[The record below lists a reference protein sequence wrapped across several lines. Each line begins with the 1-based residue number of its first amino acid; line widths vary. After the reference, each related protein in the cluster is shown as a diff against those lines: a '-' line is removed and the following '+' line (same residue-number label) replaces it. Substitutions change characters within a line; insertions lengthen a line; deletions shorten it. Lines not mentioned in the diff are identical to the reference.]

1 MATDTPET
9 LTVIPEIVEE
19 LADIPEELTETCA
32 DSGPD
37 ATQESCHDNSD
48 VAPHTAE
55 TAPESAV
62 EQPAKKKPGRPAGSR
77 NKGPPKPR
85 AKRVVVSEA
94 VEYAPPPRVEY
105 APPPSPERSQWNAQ
119 HQPIP
124 TEPHNEMAALMLKL
138 LSGQSMERQR
148 RKDAQRKA
156 WFS

>member
-9 LTVIPEIVEE
+9 LAVIAETDEDIPKE
-19 LADIPEELTETCA
+19 LTDIPEN
-32 DSGPD
+32 DSS
-37 ATQESCHDNSD
+37 A
-48 VAPHTAE
+48 VHTD

-105 APPPSPERSQWNAQ
+105 APPPSPERSQWDAQ

-124 TEPHNEMAALMLKL
+124 VEAKTEMAELMLRL
-138 LSGQSMERQR
+138 LSGQSAERHR
-148 RKDAQRKA
+148 RKEALRRS
-156 WFS
+156 WFA

>member
-9 LTVIPEIVEE
+9 LAVIAETDE
-19 LADIPEELTETCA
+19 DIPEELTDIPEN
-32 DSGPD
+32 DSS
-37 ATQESCHDNSD
+37 A
-48 VAPHTAE
+48 VAKRAFAKRAFAKLHTE

-62 EQPAKKKPGRPAGSR
+62 EQPAAKKKPGRPAGSR

-105 APPPSPERSQWNAQ
+105 APPPSPERSQWDAQ

-124 TEPHNEMAALMLKL
+124 VEAKTEMAELMLRL
-138 LSGQSMERQR
+138 LSGQSAERQR
-148 RKDAQRKA
+148 RKDALRRS
-156 WFS
+156 WFT